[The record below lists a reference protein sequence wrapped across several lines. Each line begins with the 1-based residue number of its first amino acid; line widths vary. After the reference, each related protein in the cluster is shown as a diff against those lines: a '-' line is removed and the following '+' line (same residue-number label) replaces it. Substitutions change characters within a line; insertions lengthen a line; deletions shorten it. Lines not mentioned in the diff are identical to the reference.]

1 MARKT
6 KNVDF
11 LAAAKASTT
20 PVPITGHGV
29 KGWNL
34 CAKPL
39 SAKAMQ
45 VVMDNCRLP
54 GKTAADG
61 EASID
66 TTKFGLALIV
76 ASIVTDKGAQVFRVG
91 QESEMADDLPQLT
104 YAALQKAS
112 LTVNGMIADDSG
124 N

>member
-1 MARKT
+1 MVRKT
-6 KNVDF
+6 KKVDF

-45 VVMDNCRLP
+45 VLMENCRLP

-66 TTKFGLALIV
+66 TEKFGISLIV
-76 ASIVTDKGAQVFRVG
+76 ASIVTEKGAQVFQAG

-104 YAALQKAS
+104 YAVLQKAA
-112 LTVNGMIADDSG
+112 LTVNGMLGDDSG